1 MPGCQS
7 VAPPFHELK
16 KECKWKTNG
25 LQHFSISYIVYVRP
39 MNQNIH
45 VVYLPNRFPVL
56 VRSSLRA
63 IASASQ
69 ENAKE
74 YIRH

>member
-7 VAPPFHELK
+7 VVPLFHELK

-39 MNQNIH
+39 MNQNNTCS
-45 VVYLPNRFPVL
+45 LLTKSF
-56 VRSSLRA
+56 SSA
-63 IASASQ
+63 GS
-69 ENAKE
+69 K
-74 YIRH
+74 